1 MKLITPRIVERVTPA
16 VWEGIVL
23 LLMALAIGAGII
35 YLASLITL

>member
-1 MKLITPRIVERVTPA
+1 MKLIIPRIVERVAPA
-16 VWEGIVL
+16 VWEGVVL

>member
-1 MKLITPRIVERVTPA
+1 MKLIIPRIVEHDELA
-16 VWEGIVL
+16 VWEGVVL

>member
-1 MKLITPRIVERVTPA
+1 MKLITPRIVEHGEPA
-16 VWEGIVL
+16 VWEGVVL